1 MADVRALLK
10 AKRQEA
16 RINHP
21 YASYGANGALR
32 CTACGGVAI
41 KFASAWEGHLGS
53 KAHRVA
59 VANLKAKATAKED
72 DQDRED
78 QIVAETRATAL
89 SKRKAEQQEGDGRDG
104 DQMEV
109 EVEVEVEL
117 ETRRGKTKKRQ
128 RTEEREAAPPG
139 AGASHPFPMDFF
151 SDPARALPPARD
163 SDEDEE
169 DEMDQDQGEGGK
181 RTAAAAAAA
190 PKSQFEAEWAAF
202 ERDLQSLPRPQQPRP
217 PNANEEGEQA
227 NPQEMYAGATIA
239 MEPELVPKFV
249 GLPPGSGT
257 AVEGMDDEG
266 GAGATARAG
275 AGAEEGQ
282 KKKAEGEER
291 RRKEMDERELIMDR
305 LLEEERAQED
315 AYNRVSLLK
324 NRVQMFKRKREL
336 AKAKGK
342 QVDAAQT

>member
-32 CTACGGVAI
+32 CTACGVAI

-59 VANLKAKATAKED
+59 LANLRAKATTTKEEEEE
-72 DQDRED
+72 ED
-78 QIVAETRATAL
+78 QMVVVETRATAL
-89 SKRKAEQQEGDGRDG
+89 SKRKAAEEQQQEGDGRDG
-104 DQMEV
+104 GQMEN
-109 EVEVEVEL
+109 
-117 ETRRGKTKKRQ
+117 KKRQ

-139 AGASHPFPMDFF
+139 AGASRPFPMDFF
-151 SDPARALPPARD
+151 SDPARAPPPTRD
-163 SDEDEE
+163 DEDE
-169 DEMDQDQGEGGK
+169 DEMDQDQEQEQGEGGIK
-181 RTAAAAAAA
+181 ATAA
-190 PKSQFEAEWAAF
+190 PKSQFETEWAAF
-202 ERDLQSLPRPQQPRP
+202 ERDLQSLRSHP
-217 PNANEEGEQA
+217 PNANEEEEGSTTITA
-227 NPQEMYAGATIA
+227 DAPQEMYAGATIA
-239 MEPELVPKFV
+239 VEPELVPKFV
-249 GLPPGSGT
+249 GLPPGSGSG
-257 AVEGMDDEG
+257 AGAGAAEMDEGG
-266 GAGATARAG
+266 GAGATAGAG
-275 AGAEEGQ
+275 AGAEA
-282 KKKAEGEER
+282 KAEGEER
-291 RRKEMDERELIMDR
+291 KRKEVEERELIMDR

-342 QVDAAQT
+342 QADAAQT